1 MVKSRDLR
9 LVWKVLKTV
18 ISQRT
23 DVDPKAFNLC
33 TETNV
38 STQSIYLCIK
48 PTFQKCFHETNL
60 FSLVY
65 YFFLFAP
72 KKSSFFFFSFLSI
85 YIVVVTENL
94 VELCN
99 MFVQL
104 QNSCV

>member
-23 DVDPKAFNLC
+23 DVDPKALNLC

-48 PTFQKCFHETNL
+48 QTFQKCFHETKL

-65 YFFLFAP
+65 YFLFAP
-72 KKSSFFFFSFLSI
+72 KG
-85 YIVVVTENL
+85 VVVVL
-94 VELCN
+94 FL
-99 MFVQL
+99 F
-104 QNSCV
+104 